1 MLYVWC
7 AVVAVAALAEIFSR
21 RLIALWFVPSGI
33 VGLVL
38 SVCELEV
45 HWQIAIVLA
54 LGLVGVLLA
63 RLFLS
68 TRKEISPSSM
78 IGKLCTVTERVEV
91 TGGCG
96 QVCADGQYWAA
107 RSLRAEDVYGRGET
121 VVVVAVEGV
130 KLICKKA

>member
-21 RLIALWFVPSGI
+21 RLIALWFVPGGI

-45 HWQIAIVLA
+45 YWQIAIVIA
-54 LGLVGVLLA
+54 LGLVGILLA

-68 TRKEISPSSM
+68 TRREVTPSAM
-78 IGKLCTVTERVEV
+78 IGRLCTVTERVDV
-91 TGGCG
+91 KGGCG

-107 RSLRAEDVYGRGET
+107 RSLRTEEAYSRGET